1 MVFCG
6 QFRDFVQLK
15 FFSNVNWVSCKAMVM
30 LKEEILRIGE
40 GDKCFL
46 VVNRGLVFETFLF
59 LFLYLVLLWLVT

>member
-1 MVFCG
+1 MVFYG
-6 QFRDFVQLK
+6 QFRNFVQVK

-40 GDKCFL
+40 EDKCFL